1 MKLGNY
7 TRLMLSFSL
16 LLCLMLI
23 TWQGCTAPGITDS
36 AEAQMRLHWF
46 EQHQS
51 MQMESAFN
59 ASQWQFVGP
68 VRMTGRMTDVAA
80 DPSLAGTIYI
90 ASASGGVFKT
100 TDEGESWAPI
110 FENYPTAS
118 IGDIALAPSDPSI
131 IWVGTGE
138 ANILRSS
145 MAGTGIYK
153 STDAGENFTYMG
165 LADTHHIA
173 RILVHPSKPNT
184 VYVASAG
191 HEYTF
196 SEDRGVYKTTNG
208 GKTWHKS
215 FFIDEKTAVIDLAMD
230 PEDPDILY
238 AGTAQRLRFRWND
251 PKEGPQSGIY
261 KTIDGGKTWNP
272 LTNGLPDFS
281 LGECER
287 IGLDIC
293 KSQPNVVYTAIN
305 KSGAY
310 IYRSD
315 DKGET
320 WKPIED
326 NESIKRVFPGYGWF
340 FGQIRV
346 DPVDPDVIY
355 IMGLSF
361 MRSSDGGKTWE
372 RLQGTHVDYHGM
384 WIDPTN
390 TDHLLVINDGGI
402 MISHD
407 RFATHKHPE
416 NIPIAQLYNAGV
428 SMAESKFMIYS
439 ACQDNGAWMGEVDM
453 TAGRTDIPRQRW
465 ESAPGD
471 ESGRH
476 AVDPTNPNLLYW
488 VNRYGGGPNKI
499 DVKEIEPGQRRI
511 RGTSIAPD
519 FEEDKKRAQWVSPI
533 IVSRYDPNRIL
544 YGAQFV
550 FLSEDQGAT
559 WKRISPDLTN
569 FDPEKQGNIPYS
581 TVFSISES
589 PLKKGLIYAGT
600 DDGNIQVTQDEGEAW
615 TNISAGLPPDHNIS
629 SIEASRFY
637 EGTVYITVNG
647 KRNDDFNTNV
657 LKSTDY
663 GQTWANIAS
672 NIPGSIANVV
682 KEDPE
687 NKNILY
693 VGTDRAVYV
702 TVNGGESWDVLGS
715 GLPTTY
721 VHDLV
726 IQTTENVAVIATHG
740 RGAWVLDILPVR
752 KAVE

>member
-1 MKLGNY
+1 MKSKVVSRFTLY
-7 TRLMLSFSL
+7 FSL
-16 LLCLMLI
+16 LGCLILV
-23 TWQGCTAPGITDS
+23 TGQGCSSPGVQDS
-36 AEAQMRLHWF
+36 PEAQMRLQWF
-46 EQHQS
+46 EQHQA
-51 MQMESAFN
+51 MQAESPFN
-59 ASQWQFVGP
+59 SLRWQFVGP
-68 VRMTGRMTDVAA
+68 VRMNGRITDVAA
-80 DPSLAGTIYI
+80 APSLTGTIYI

-100 TDEGESWAPI
+100 TDDGDSWTPI

-131 IWVGTGE
+131 VWVGTGE

-153 STDAGENFTYMG
+153 STDAGESFSYMG
-165 LADTHHIA
+165 LADTHHIS
-173 RILVHPSKPNT
+173 RICVHPTKPNI
-184 VYVASAG
+184 VYAASAG
-191 HEYTF
+191 HEYNF

-208 GKTWHKS
+208 GKTWQKV

-251 PKEGPQSGIY
+251 PKEGPQSGIH
-261 KTIDGGKTWNP
+261 KTVDGGKTWNP

-281 LGECER
+281 RGECER

-293 KSQPNVVYTAIN
+293 KSQPNVVYTVIN

-310 IYRSD
+310 ICRSD

-320 WKPIED
+320 WTPIED

-340 FGQIRV
+340 FGQVRV

-355 IMGLSF
+355 IMGLNF
-361 MRSSDGGKTWE
+361 MRSNDGGKTWE
-372 RLQGTHVDYHGM
+372 HLKGNHSDYHAM
-384 WIDPTN
+384 WIDPEDTG
-390 TDHLLVINDGGI
+390 HILVGNDGGM

-407 RFATHKHPE
+407 RLATFKHPE

-428 SMAESKFMIYS
+428 SMAAGKFMIYS

-453 TAGRTDIPRQRW
+453 TAGRTNIQRQRW

-499 DVKEIEPGQRRI
+499 DVNEIEPGQRRI
-511 RGTSIAPD
+511 RGTGIAPD
-519 FEEDKKRAQWVSPI
+519 FGEDKKRAQWVSPI

-550 FLSEDQGAT
+550 FLSDDQGET

-569 FDPEKQGNIPYS
+569 YAPEKQGNIAYA
-581 TVFSISES
+581 TVFSIAES

-600 DDGNIQVTQDEGEAW
+600 DDGNIQVTRDEGETW
-615 TNISAGLPPDHNIS
+615 DNVSAGLPPDHNIS
-629 SIEASRFY
+629 SVEASGFD

-647 KRNDDFNTNV
+647 KRNDDFNIY
-657 LKSTDY
+657 LFKSTDY
-663 GQTWANIAS
+663 GRTWTNIAS
-672 NIPGSIANVV
+672 NIPGSNANVV

-687 NKNILY
+687 NQNILY

-702 TVNGGESWDVLGS
+702 TRNGGESWDVLGS
-715 GLPTTY
+715 GLPTVY
-721 VHDLV
+721 VHDIV
-726 IQTTENVAVIATHG
+726 IQTAEDVAVIATHG

-752 KAVE
+752 NAVE